1 MRERDLLALEFDKVL
16 QLLADCAL
24 SSAGRAA
31 CLALKPQVAEPL
43 VKEDSEQTWQCFRL
57 VEEHLSLP
65 LGPFPDIRPTCE
77 QADHGGAVLEG
88 QKAPRRSGRGDARPT
103 PCQVFFV
110 ETQQR
115 LTA

>member
-24 SSAGRAA
+24 SSAGREA
-31 CLALKPQVAEPL
+31 CLSLKPQVAEPL

-57 VEEHLSLP
+57 IEERLSLP
-65 LGPFPDIRPTCE
+65 LEPFSDIRPTCE

-88 QKAPRRSGRGDARPT
+88 QKLRDILAVVTRARLLARFFRRDAAE
-103 PCQVFFV
+103 F
-110 ETQQR
+110 
-115 LTA
+115 